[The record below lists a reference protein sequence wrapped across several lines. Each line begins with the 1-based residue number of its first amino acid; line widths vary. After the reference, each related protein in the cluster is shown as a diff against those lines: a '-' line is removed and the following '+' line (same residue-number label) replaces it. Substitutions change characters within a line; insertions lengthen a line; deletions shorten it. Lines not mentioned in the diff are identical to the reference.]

1 MKKPFRQ
8 IPSIVILSVVFFFNP
23 LNSVSQ
29 IPDKTLTSESDSAKA
44 GSSSHSLFGGAGYGS
59 NMIYL
64 GSTISHDQPYSYAAF
79 SYGYKNG
86 FYATI
91 SSVHLSDMDPFFA
104 INTATISYNHVFNSW
119 FDIASGISYYNVAP
133 SLTETLFS
141 SFLFGNFTVG
151 FDWRLLYSKLSI
163 GGLFS
168 EDNSAFF
175 QFRNSRYFQTPD
187 FTSKK
192 LFFSIDPYV
201 NLICGPLTTAETAEG
216 STIKLSPPYGKGG
229 KNGQLSSTTQFS
241 TKFSF
246 LEIDFGIPVALN
258 SDRFILEAEPG
269 YILPFYKNDF
279 SPGTKGFL
287 FSLSFYFRIL

>member
-8 IPSIVILSVVFFFNP
+8 IPFIVILSIVFFINP

-29 IPDKTLTSESDSAKA
+29 IPDKTLTSEADSAQA
-44 GSSSHSLFGGAGYGS
+44 DASLHSLFGGAGYGS

-64 GSTISHDQPYSYAAF
+64 GSTISHDQPYSYAAL
-79 SYGYKNG
+79 SYGYKDS
-86 FYATI
+86 FYATV
-91 SSVHLSDMDPFFA
+91 SSVHLADMNPFFA
-104 INTATISYNHVFNSW
+104 VNMATITYNHVFNSW

-133 SLTETLFS
+133 SLVDSLFS
-141 SFLFGNFTVG
+141 SFVFGNLTAG
-151 FDWRLLYSKLSI
+151 LDWKLLYTKFSI

-201 NLICGPLTTAETAEG
+201 NLICGPLTTAETIEG

-229 KNGQLSSTTQFS
+229 KNGQFSSSTQIS
-241 TKFSF
+241 TKFSL
-246 LEIDFGIPVALN
+246 LEIDFGIPVAMN

-269 YILPFYKNDF
+269 YILPLYENDF
-279 SPGTKGFL
+279 SQETKGFL